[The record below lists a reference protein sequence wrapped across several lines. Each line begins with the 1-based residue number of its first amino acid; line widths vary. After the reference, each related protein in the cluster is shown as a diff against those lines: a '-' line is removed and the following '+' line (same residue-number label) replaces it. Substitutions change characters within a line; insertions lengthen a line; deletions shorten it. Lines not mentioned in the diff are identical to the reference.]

1 MSRNLKIFAVADKIN
16 GNGLMMSGTAYTA
29 GAFIRDSLPYFK
41 HRGFDFMNEG
51 FLYCI
56 GEFDED
62 SFSIVDTKKEL
73 LSWDEYKKPE
83 LPVTHENV
91 NIDA

>member
-51 FLYCI
+51 LLYEI
-56 GEFDED
+56 GEFSED
-62 SFSIVDTKKEL
+62 TFSIVIESILRIVCDSSIVLGSE
-73 LSWDEYKKPE
+73 SVPCRS
-83 LPVTHENV
+83 
-91 NIDA
+91 

>member
-51 FLYCI
+51 LLYEIVFLY
-56 GEFDED
+56 GLQMFFHYGK
-62 SFSIVDTKKEL
+62 S
-73 LSWDEYKKPE
+73 P
-83 LPVTHENV
+83 
-91 NIDA
+91 

>member
-29 GAFIRDSLPYFK
+29 GAFIRDSLPFFK

-51 FLYCI
+51 LLYEI
-56 GEFDED
+56 GEFSED
-62 SFSIVDTKKEL
+62 TFSIVEAKKVL
-73 LSWDEYKKPE
+73 LSWDEYKRPE
-83 LPVTHENV
+83 IPVTHDDV
-91 NIDA
+91 KIDN

>member
-51 FLYCI
+51 LLYCI
-56 GEFDED
+56 GEFDENT
-62 SFSIVDTKKEL
+62 FTIVDTKKEL
-73 LSWDEYKKPE
+73 LSWDEYKRPE
-83 LPVTHENV
+83 IPVTHDDV
-91 NIDA
+91 KIDN